1 MPAYYLIAI
10 IPFVL
15 ALFMISYE
23 RKRDKYKQE
32 VLYPQFLQ
40 AKLHFLKYMSDEV
53 KDKES
58 QLYKDIKKEIA
69 KTYIEL
75 IFPPKS

>member
-1 MPAYYLIAI
+1 MPTYYLIAI
-10 IPFVL
+10 IPFIL

-23 RKRDKYKQE
+23 RKRDKHYKE
-32 VLYPQFLQ
+32 FLYPQFLQ
-40 AKLHFLKYMSDEV
+40 AKLHFLKCMSNEV
-53 KDKES
+53 KDKEN
-58 QLYKDIKKEIA
+58 QLYKDIQKEIR

>member
-23 RKRDKYKQE
+23 RKQNKYRQE

>member
-1 MPAYYLIAI
+1 
-10 IPFVL
+10 
-15 ALFMISYE
+15 
-23 RKRDKYKQE
+23 
-32 VLYPQFLQ
+32 
-40 AKLHFLKYMSDEV
+40 MSDEV

-58 QLYKDIKKEIA
+58 QLYKDIKKEIV